1 MKEIEI
7 SLQAEKLLNNP
18 LYNKG
23 TAFTVEEREAFHLH
37 GLLPAHISSI
47 EEQVFRRYQNFIS
60 QKDQLSKYTF
70 LSSLQDRNEVLFYRL
85 VLEHISEM
93 LPFIYTPTI
102 GEVSSQF
109 SSLYQQHRGIYLS
122 YPLQDRIEEI
132 IANLSQVELDVI
144 VVTDGERILGLG
156 DLGVG
161 GMAIPQG
168 KISLYTLFGGIH
180 PLRTLPIFLDVGTNN
195 QALLADPFYLGWQ
208 HSRISGEPYYQFIDR
223 FVTALKKRFPKVL
236 LQWEDFSKTHARP
249 LLEKYQEV
257 ICSFNDDIQG
267 TAAVTLAALL
277 SALRGAEISEQKI
290 VVFGAGSAGLG
301 ISNLIVKAMR
311 EAGGSE
317 QRARDNFYMVDK
329 EGLIHTNLSDLD
341 SEQQKFARDYQSLQK
356 WDVVDS
362 SHISL
367 LEVIKH
373 VKPTI
378 LIGVSAQAK
387 AFTKEIVTEMS
398 RHVEDPIIFPLSNP
412 NSRSEAEPEEL
423 IRWTKGKAIIGTG
436 SPFHHVDYNGK
447 KYSIA
452 QCNNVY
458 IFPGIGLGVIAAKIS
473 KITDEMFIQAA
484 HVLSKHS
491 HFPDLFPP
499 LTLLREIS
507 REIALA
513 VIAVAE
519 DQELI
524 TPMTSEE
531 REKLVDQTI
540 WFPSYPNYR
549 FRPNGSKMNMS
560 HKKGR
565 E

>member
-1 MKEIEI
+1 MHNRKHKMQEIAL
-7 SLQAEKLLNNP
+7 SLQSEKLLNHP

-23 TAFTVEEREAFHLH
+23 TAFTIEERDAFCLH
-37 GLLPAHISSI
+37 GLLPFHVSTI
-47 EEQVFRRYQNFIS
+47 EEQVIRRYQNFLA

-70 LSSLQDRNEVLFYRL
+70 LSSLQSRNEVLFYRL
-85 VLEHISEM
+85 LLEYISEM

-102 GEVSSQF
+102 GEVSLQF
-109 SSLYQQHRGIYLS
+109 SSLYHQPRGLYLS
-122 YPLQDRIEEI
+122 YPLQDKIEEMF
-132 IANLSQVELDVI
+132 ANLSPVELDVI

-168 KISLYTLFGGIH
+168 KLSLYTLFGGIH
-180 PLRTLPIFLDVGTNN
+180 PLRTLPILLDVGTNN
-195 QALLADPFYLGWQ
+195 QDLLTDPLYLGWR
-208 HSRISGEPYYQFIDR
+208 HSRISGDLYDHFIDR
-223 FVTALKKRFPKVL
+223 FITALKNRFPKVL
-236 LQWEDFSKTHARP
+236 LQWEDFSKTHAKP

-267 TAAVTLAALL
+267 TAAVTLSALL
-277 SALRGAEISEQKI
+277 SAIRGSLISEQKI

-301 ISNLIVKAMR
+301 ISNLIVKAMQ
-311 EAGGSE
+311 EEGCSE
-317 QRARDNFYMVDK
+317 QRARENFYMVDK
-329 EGLIHTNLSDLD
+329 NGLIHTELSNLDR
-341 SEQQKFARDYQSLQK
+341 EQKKFARDYQSLQN
-356 WDVVDS
+356 WDLVDS
-362 SHISL
+362 SPISL
-367 LEVIKH
+367 LNVITH

-387 AFTKEIVTEMS
+387 TFTKDIVTEMGKY
-398 RHVEDPIIFPLSNP
+398 VENPIIFPLSNP
-412 NSRSEAEPEEL
+412 NACSEADPEEL
-423 IRWTKGKAIIGTG
+423 LQWTKGRAIIGTG
-436 SPFHHVDYNGK
+436 SPFPDVDYDNK
-447 KYSIA
+447 KYRIA

-458 IFPGIGLGVIAAKIS
+458 IFPGVGLGVIAAKIP

-484 HVLSKHS
+484 HVLSKYS
-491 HFPDLFPP
+491 RFPDLFPP
-499 LTLLREIS
+499 LKLLREIS

-524 TPMTSEE
+524 TCMTSQE

-540 WFPSYPNYR
+540 WFPSYPNYH
-549 FRPNGSKMNMS
+549 F
-560 HKKGR
+560 KK

>member
-1 MKEIEI
+1 MKEVEL

-23 TAFTVEEREAFHLH
+23 TAFTMEEREAFHLH
-37 GLLPAHISSI
+37 GLLPSHISSI
-47 EEQVFRRYQNFIS
+47 EEQVVRRYQNFLS
-60 QKDQLSKYTF
+60 QRDQLSKYTF

-109 SSLYQQHRGIYLS
+109 SSLYHQHRGIYLS
-122 YPLQDRIEEI
+122 YPLQDKIEEI
-132 IANLSQVELDVI
+132 ITNLSQAELDVI

-168 KISLYTLFGGIH
+168 KLSLYTLFGGIH
-180 PLRTLPIFLDVGTNN
+180 PLKTLPIFLDVGTNN
-195 QALLADPFYLGWQ
+195 QALLADPLYLGWR
-208 HSRISGEPYYQFIDR
+208 HPRISGNPYYHFIDR

-277 SALRGAEISEQKI
+277 SALKGAEISEQKI

-301 ISNLIVKAMR
+301 ISNLIVKAMQ

-329 EGLIHTNLSDLD
+329 QGLIHTNLLDLD
-341 SEQQKFARDYQSLQK
+341 NEQQKFARDYQSLQK

-367 LEVIKH
+367 LEVIRH

-387 AFTKEIVTEMS
+387 AFTKEMIREMS
-398 RHVEDPIIFPLSNP
+398 KHVEDPIIFPLSNP

-436 SPFHHVDYNGK
+436 SPFNHVDYEGK

-458 IFPGIGLGVIAAKIS
+458 IFPGIGLGLIAAKIS
-473 KITDEMFIQAA
+473 KVTDEMFIQAA

-499 LTLLREIS
+499 LKLLREIS

-519 DQELI
+519 EQELI
-524 TPMTSEE
+524 PSMTSKE

-549 FRPNGSKMNMS
+549 FRHNKN
-560 HKKGR
+560 KAAI
-565 E
+565 